1 MRYLLKRKKVDELD
15 QMYNHPHSCPNAL
28 QCSLDPNL
36 FFLFQNY
43 DNWIIIFFVLQ
54 NKHHAKKS
62 RFQPHVLE

>member
-43 DNWIIIFFVLQ
+43 DN
-54 NKHHAKKS
+54 
-62 RFQPHVLE
+62 